1 MLKRDYQGQVC
12 SIARALEVV
21 GDRWTL
27 LIVRD
32 VAFGLRR
39 FDELLDSLGVA
50 SIVLADRLNRL
61 VAEGVL
67 DRVRYS
73 ERPERFEYRL
83 TNKGGELGVALL
95 ALMQWGDRHLSDK
108 PPRIARRRSDRSP
121 VAVRLVANDG
131 SLVAPDDLE
140 LVPGPGAQP
149 PQPHKRSAQ
158 ASSPRRA
165 HAVRK

>member
-50 SIVLADRLNRL
+50 SNVLADRLNRL

-67 DRVRYS
+67 DRVRYRQ
-73 ERPERFEYRL
+73 RPERFEYRL
-83 TNKGGELGVALL
+83 TSKGGELGVALL

-108 PPRIARRRSDRSP
+108 PPRIARRRSDRAP
-121 VAVRLVANDG
+121 VAVRLLANDG
-131 SLVAPDDLE
+131 SFVAPDDLE

-149 PQPHKRSAQ
+149 PQPHQRSAQ

>member
-50 SIVLADRLNRL
+50 SNVLADRLNRL

-83 TNKGGELGVALL
+83 TSKGGELGVALL

-108 PPRIARRRSDRSP
+108 PPRIAHRRSDRSP
-121 VAVRLVANDG
+121 VAVRLVAKDG
-131 SLVAPDDLE
+131 SFVAPDDLE
-140 LVPGPGAQP
+140 LVPGPGARP
-149 PQPHKRSAQ
+149 PQPDKRSAQ

-165 HAVRK
+165 YAVRK